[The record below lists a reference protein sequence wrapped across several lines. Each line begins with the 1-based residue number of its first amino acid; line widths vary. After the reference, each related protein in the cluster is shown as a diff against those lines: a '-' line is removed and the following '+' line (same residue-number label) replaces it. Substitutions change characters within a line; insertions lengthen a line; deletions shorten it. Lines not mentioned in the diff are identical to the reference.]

1 MNAVFYFTTWWVS
14 GISHSDVYFR
24 RVIDTRIVAVLPSLL
39 RTVFPTLAVRNSLF
53 LSAAVLLSSKTDLII
68 CQITEWFV
76 ETEERN
82 KQNYLVNQ
90 TPNTL
95 ALKEN
100 IYIGL
105 IGQEF
110 WSKLKLLG

>member
-1 MNAVFYFTTWWVS
+1 MFYFQAWWVS

-24 RVIDTRIVAVLPSLL
+24 RVIDTRIVAVLPPLL
-39 RTVFPTLAVRNSLF
+39 RTLFPTLAVRNSLF
-53 LSAAVLLSSKTDLII
+53 LLAAVLLSSKTDLII
-68 CQITEWFV
+68 CQVTEWFV

-82 KQNYLVNQ
+82 KKKLPSESDPKH
-90 TPNTL
+90 TGF
-95 ALKEN
+95 KKN
-100 IYIGL
+100 IYIGH